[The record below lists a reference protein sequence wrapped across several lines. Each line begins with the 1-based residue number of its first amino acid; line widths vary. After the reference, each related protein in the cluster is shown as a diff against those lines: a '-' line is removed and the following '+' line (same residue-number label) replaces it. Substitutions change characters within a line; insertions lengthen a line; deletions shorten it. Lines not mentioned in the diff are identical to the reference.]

1 MGQGEARC
9 SAEHRAGGATGRQP
23 QAGPRPAP
31 AERHCRGGRALTV
44 RGPRR
49 ARRAT
54 GWQALLWLGP
64 SLALIGGVV
73 AYPAAQLIRA
83 SLSQYSV
90 TGLYQGSVG
99 LRNYARLLRQEAL
112 TTVVANTV
120 VWVTVIVVVTLLMS
134 LGLAQFLD
142 KSFPGRRLVRWAL
155 IVPWAASVIMT
166 SKLFVWIYDY
176 YFGILN
182 HVLLSLRL
190 VTAPVDWLGNDA
202 TVMAAM
208 IAVGIFVSLP
218 FTTYVVLAG
227 LSAIPGEVYEAARV
241 DGASAWRTYWS
252 VTVPLLRPAL
262 LVAVVLNVIYVFNS
276 FPIVWT
282 LNDRNP
288 GFAHDT
294 MITYMYKI
302 AFKSALRD
310 VGLAAA
316 LGVVNVLVILL
327 AVIVYLR
334 TVSWR
339 EAEA

>member
-1 MGQGEARC
+1 M
-9 SAEHRAGGATGRQP
+9 
-23 QAGPRPAP
+23 
-31 AERHCRGGRALTV
+31 
-44 RGPRR
+44 
-49 ARRAT
+49 
-54 GWQALLWLGP
+54 
-64 SLALIGGVV
+64 LIGGVV
-73 AYPAAQLIRA
+73 AYPAAQLVRA

-182 HVLLSLRL
+182 PALQSLG
-190 VTAPVDWLGNDA
+190 VIGHPVDWLGDDS
-202 TVMAAM
+202 TVMGAM
-208 IAVGIFVSLP
+208 VTVGIFVSLP
-218 FTTYVVLAG
+218 FTTYVLLAG
-227 LSAIPGEVYEAARV
+227 LQAIPPDVFEAARV
-241 DGASAWRTYWS
+241 DGASAWRTYGL
-252 VTVPLLRPAL
+252 VTFPLL
-262 LVAVVLNVIYVFNS
+262 NIIYVFNS

-288 GFAHDT
+288 GFGHDT

-302 AFKSALRD
+302 AFKSSLRD

-316 LGVVNVLVILL
+316 LGVVNVLLILL
-327 AVIVYLR
+327 AVLLYLR
-334 TVSWR
+334 SVRWQAQ
-339 EAEA
+339 EA